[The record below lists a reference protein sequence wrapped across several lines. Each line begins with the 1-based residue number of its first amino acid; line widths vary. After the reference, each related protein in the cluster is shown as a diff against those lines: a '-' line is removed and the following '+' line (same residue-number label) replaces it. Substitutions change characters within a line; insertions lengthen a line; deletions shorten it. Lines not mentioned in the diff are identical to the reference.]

1 MRRAIPIG
9 LALAL
14 TTAIA
19 IVAPAFAQRQA
30 KGPRVTITS
39 TLRPS
44 GIVLVRAHGLAPRTT
59 YRVDAQLSDASA
71 AICSTS
77 ARWRLRTDE
86 RGRLLQSLRPAQSW
100 CLGRYALT
108 VRWKRPITLRF
119 VVSGEAQPGW
129 LTGNVIGRVT
139 LSPFCLV
146 ETATPC
152 EPIPAAADHE
162 VALVVRGRGDGEHV
176 QTRTRDG
183 WFGFTLAPGDYELAP
198 DLTEVGVLRARP
210 VSFTVAAKHT
220 QDTPLDLAIGIEA
233 SGRTPASP

>member
-1 MRRAIPIG
+1 MRRVLPIG
-9 LALAL
+9 FALAL
-14 TTAIA
+14 TAAIA
-19 IVAPAFAQRQA
+19 IAVPAFAQHA

-59 YRVDAQLSDASA
+59 YGVDAHLSGASA
-71 AICSTS
+71 ASCSTS
-77 ARWRLRTDE
+77 SRWRLRTDG

-119 VVSGEAQPGW
+119 VVSGEAQPPW
-129 LTGNVIGRVT
+129 LTGNVIGKVS
-139 LSPFCLV
+139 LLPVCLV
-146 ETATPC
+146 ATTTPC

-162 VALVVRGRGDGEHV
+162 FALVVRGRGDGEQVH
-176 QTRTRDG
+176 TRTRDG
-183 WFGFTLAPGDYELAP
+183 WFGLTLAPGDYELAP
-198 DLTEVGVLRARP
+198 DLSEVGVLRTSP

-220 QDTPLDLAIGIEA
+220 IDTPLDLTIEIA
-233 SGRTPASP
+233 TGLRTPAPA